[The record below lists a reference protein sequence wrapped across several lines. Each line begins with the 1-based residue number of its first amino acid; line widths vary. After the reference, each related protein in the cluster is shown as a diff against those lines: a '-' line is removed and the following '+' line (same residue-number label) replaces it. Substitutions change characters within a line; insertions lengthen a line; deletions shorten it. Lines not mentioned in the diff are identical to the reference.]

1 MACPLGQLAR
11 KTGPLP
17 LLGLFVVLLLAAL
30 WGGLV
35 RIGWGWPVPWERMP
49 EIHGALVVCGFLGG
63 VIGVERA
70 VALGRW
76 WGWLTP
82 VFALLGA
89 VALFGT
95 LPEVSPLDPRWA
107 RGFFVAEAAI
117 LSLVTGVVLVRQP
130 VLHSAV
136 ITLGAVS
143 WLAGNALWF
152 FGSPIS
158 KVVPWWMGFLVL
170 TIAAERLELS
180 RMTRLTRFATI
191 SFVTAVAAL
200 GATLAW
206 ATVDPPHGLRALGVV
221 FAVLAVWLLR
231 FDVARR
237 TVRIAGLPRFIAT
250 GLLSGYAWLAVAG
263 VFLTG
268 WAPDLARNALS
279 RDFAYHAIF
288 LGFVF
293 SMIMA
298 HAPVILP
305 AVTGLPAAWT
315 RFLYLPLA
323 GLHATLAVR
332 LVADATAWMPGR
344 QWGGLL
350 NAASIV
356 FFFATLGIATF
367 RARAKAPAGVR
378 GGRGE
383 THLPG
388 HEPARLS
395 TPGRDV
401 APQAVL

>member
-1 MACPLGQLAR
+1 MAR

-30 WGGLV
+30 WAGLV
-35 RIGWGWPVPWERMP
+35 RIGWAWPVPWERMP

-76 WGWLTP
+76 WGWLVP
-82 VFALLGA
+82 ACALLGA

-95 LPEVSPLDPRWA
+95 LPEASTLDPRWA
-107 RGFFVAEAAI
+107 RGFFVAEAAL
-117 LSLVTGVVLVRQP
+117 LSLVTGAVLARQP

-136 ITLGAVS
+136 IALGAAT
-143 WLAGNALWF
+143 WLAGNLLWF

-158 KVVPWWMGFLVL
+158 KVVPWWIGFLVL

-180 RMTRLTRFATI
+180 RMTRLTRFASA
-191 SFVTAVAAL
+191 SFVVTVAAL
-200 GATLAW
+200 VAALAW
-206 ATVDPPHGLRALGVV
+206 ATADPSSGLRALGVI
-221 FAVLAVWLLR
+221 LAALAAWLMR

-237 TVRIAGLPRFIAT
+237 TIRMPGLPRFIAC

-263 VFLTG
+263 VFLAG
-268 WAPDLARNALS
+268 WAPELARNALS
-279 RDFAYHAIF
+279 RDFAWHAVF

-305 AVTGLPAAWT
+305 AVTGVPAAWT

-323 GLHATLAVR
+323 GLHVSLALR
-332 LVADATAWMPGR
+332 LFADAAAWMPGR

-356 FFFATLGIATF
+356 FFFATLAIATL
-367 RARAKAPAGVR
+367 RARARSEAEIR
-378 GGRGE
+378 SGRGI
-383 THLPG
+383 P
-388 HEPARLS
+388 R
-395 TPGRDV
+395 TPGRGLADL
-401 APQAVL
+401 APASGPHIIHGLK